1 MHHLQTSAQGQISD
15 ACYAQGKY
23 RYDMDGKTI
32 LNEHGLPAKGR
43 DIILR
48 HARTGFPLV
57 RFCDLTEA

>member
-1 MHHLQTSAQGQISD
+1 MPSLQTSCQGQISD

-23 RYDMDGKTI
+23 RYDGNTI
-32 LNEHGLPAKGR
+32 LNELGLPAKGR

-48 HARTGFPLV
+48 HARTGFPLA